1 MDTKDRMKVV
11 TDVLYAIPR
20 FTKKPSLEH
29 TKKLLKKLGVYDTD
43 AKIIHVAGTNGKGS
57 VCNYLQ
63 EALLKSGLHVGLFT
77 SPHLVTINERIR
89 VDGKIIDDD
98 TFLAAYDEVSAVAD
112 KTSTFF
118 EYLLAIAMVV
128 YAKFRLDYIIL
139 ETGMGGRLDQ
149 TNVYTDK
156 ALSVITEI
164 GYDHMQYL
172 GDTLELIASEK
183 AGIIWG
189 GDVVYL
195 DKRVEASSV
204 IKKRIEQ
211 VHATGYAVDKTAI
224 EIISI
229 EGGLSFR
236 YRTIDGQ
243 TKIISSNAVALY
255 QAENLA
261 ITDTAVDV
269 LSRKD
274 SRIVKPKRYDSIWE
288 GRMEEVAPCIYVDG
302 AHNEDGVD
310 AFVSYVEYV
319 RSRGDDSSNVLFY
332 SNVSDKDYKA
342 MIRRICK
349 EHVFDKVYIM
359 QVGKERASDLAL
371 LKAEYEKYGY
381 EPVIVESMDETVRLM
396 KEESVLHKVYAAGSL
411 YLVGEIKK
419 VLKGLL

>member
-1 MDTKDRMKVV
+1 M
-11 TDVLYAIPR
+11 
-20 FTKKPSLEH
+20 
-29 TKKLLKKLGVYDTD
+29 
-43 AKIIHVAGTNGKGS
+43 
-57 VCNYLQ
+57 
-63 EALLKSGLHVGLFT
+63 
-77 SPHLVTINERIR
+77 
-89 VDGKIIDDD
+89 
-98 TFLAAYDEVSAVAD
+98 
-112 KTSTFF
+112 
-118 EYLLAIAMVV
+118 
-128 YAKFRLDYIIL
+128 
-139 ETGMGGRLDQ
+139 
-149 TNVYTDK
+149 
-156 ALSVITEI
+156 
-164 GYDHMQYL
+164 
-172 GDTLELIASEK
+172 
-183 AGIIWG
+183 
-189 GDVVYL
+189 
-195 DKRVEASSV
+195 
-204 IKKRIEQ
+204 
-211 VHATGYAVDKTAI
+211 
-224 EIISI
+224 
-229 EGGLSFR
+229 
-236 YRTIDGQ
+236 
-243 TKIISSNAVALY
+243 ALY